1 MSTSEL
7 ETMSHGHC
15 KHWSCQH
22 NSYLVTQ
29 PSGDC
34 GQIGDNPQI
43 QLSGVKWPSAGV
55 TECTHFPG
63 LQGVTLVKG
72 EMCDTG

>member
-1 MSTSEL
+1 MATANTGAASIT
-7 ETMSHGHC
+7 H
-15 KHWSCQH
+15 
-22 NSYLVTQ
+22 TQ

-55 TECTHFPG
+55 TECRHFPG
-63 LQGVTLVKG
+63 VQTGIQGVTVVKS
-72 EMCDTG
+72 ENVLHRVTTIM

>member
-1 MSTSEL
+1 MATVNTGAASIT
-7 ETMSHGHC
+7 H
-15 KHWSCQH
+15 
-22 NSYLVTQ
+22 TQ

-55 TECTHFPG
+55 TECTHFPE